1 MSKPIDIKVLHDVV
15 VPKVINI
22 FILVPGTTDPVN
34 SFANIQ
40 HDPEKKNRLGFDETT
55 HRANSY
61 DSKSQYWDDMF
72 YQDMKELENNIDDFI
87 LFDKF
92 GWSGDNCV
100 SNREIAGKY
109 IVRRLCME
117 DKYNKQGYYEGWK
130 NEVVYFHLIGHSH
143 GGNVIN
149 EMTKEIDIL
158 PQWPKKWKVK
168 STIYL
173 STPFFKKL
181 HQVKVTPKVFHKEAR
196 VMHVYNDY
204 DLTQNFLADFSLF
217 DLSLIQKVLEEKRVL
232 SIRGLTP
239 TNTAD
244 KKGELIQEGLI
255 DQAKKALESIPTD
268 KFTDF
273 WLDHQEG
280 EWLYSR
286 TIRFLESV
294 ESVFT
299 GEEEESKNAKNKTDK
314 GIFEA
319 LKELNNEIEYNVSD
333 FLKET
338 IPKGLLKTKRQILK
352 DDVYQELLSALEE
365 ILQGIRVLKAKFQ
378 KRIDDVEADTTSYS
392 RWNYIQ
398 DLNGSKQLIETLTTF
413 LDIDEGS
420 LVSSRSNSLWNIL
433 FKILDHNIDQFD
445 NTYVDPTVQFQ
456 GTFLQDRLEVLDVTK
471 EDEYDKRTAQTD
483 PEGKITQA
491 IILSNTTPL
500 YGMQQDMH
508 DIMNPAI
515 FSKRYYTLLDK
526 IKELETNYEGNPDQT
541 NLMKILFTLI
551 AHSPVHTMID
561 KWANTGIWIAEVMM
575 NNEVEQ
581 SLDRFKQTM
590 NKLKRVLNKNF
601 VGNLEA
607 FNMGSLMYF
616 LQESHSTSR
625 RWLHF
630 EVEDFIKKVMEHK

>member
-1 MSKPIDIKVLHDVV
+1 MSKPLVINTLNDVI
-15 VPKVINI
+15 VPKVRNI

-40 HDPEKKNRLGFDETT
+40 HDPKKKSRLGFDETT

-72 YQDMKELENNIDDFI
+72 YQDMKDLEKSDKNII
-87 LFDKF
+87 VFDKF

-109 IVRRLCME
+109 LVRRLCMK
-117 DKYNKQGYYEGWK
+117 DKYNDQGYYEGLK
-130 NEVVYFHLIGHSH
+130 DEVVYFHLIGHSH

-149 EMTKEIDIL
+149 EMTKEMHSL
-158 PQWPKKWKVK
+158 AQWPQKWKVK
-168 STIYL
+168 SIIYL
-173 STPFFKKL
+173 STPFFKEL
-181 HQVKVTPKVFHKEAR
+181 HQVKVTEKVFHKETR
-196 VMHVYNDY
+196 VLHVYNDY

-232 SIRGLTP
+232 SIRGTTP
-239 TNTAD
+239 TNKAD

-268 KFTDF
+268 KFTDL
-273 WLDHQEG
+273 WLNHQEG
-280 EWLYSR
+280 EWLYDR
-286 TIRFLESV
+286 TISFLTTVENVFYLKDEETQIES
-294 ESVFT
+294 
-299 GEEEESKNAKNKTDK
+299 

-319 LKELNNEIEYNVSD
+319 LKELNKEIEYNVSD

-338 IPKGLLKTKRQILK
+338 IPKGMLKTKRQILK

-365 ILQGIRVLKAKFQ
+365 ILEGIRALKAKFND
-378 KRIDDVEADTTSYS
+378 RIKDVNEGKESYS
-392 RWNYIQ
+392 RLGYIA
-398 DLNGSKQLIETLTTF
+398 DLNGSKQLIETLTAF

-420 LVSSRSNSLWNIL
+420 LVSSSSNSLWNIL

-445 NTYVDPTVQFQ
+445 NTYVNPIVQFQ

-491 IILSNTTPL
+491 IILSNTTPMF
-500 YGMQQDMH
+500 GIQQQMQ

-526 IKELETNYEGNPDQT
+526 IKQLETNYEGNPDQT

-590 NKLKRVLNKNF
+590 NKLKRVLNKNY

-607 FNMGSLMYF
+607 FNMGELIYF

-630 EVEDFIKKVMEHK
+630 EVEEFIKKVMEHK

>member
-1 MSKPIDIKVLHDVV
+1 MSKSLSINTLNDVI
-15 VPKVINI
+15 VPKVKNI

-40 HDPEKKNRLGFDETT
+40 HDPKKKNRLGFDETS

-61 DSKSQYWDDMF
+61 KSKSMYWDDKF
-72 YQDMKELENNIDDFI
+72 YQDMKDLEKADKNII
-87 LFDKF
+87 VFDKF

-100 SNREIAGKY
+100 SNRETAGKY
-109 IVRRLCME
+109 LVRRLCMK
-117 DKYNKQGYYEGWK
+117 DKYNAQGYYEPIK
-130 NEVVYFHLIGHSH
+130 DKLVYFHFIGHSH

-149 EMTKEIDIL
+149 EMTKEMDKL
-158 PQWPKKWKVK
+158 SQWPEKWKVK
-168 STIYL
+168 SIIYL
-173 STPFFKKL
+173 STPFFNNL
-181 HQVKVTPKVFHKEAR
+181 HQVKVTEDIFHKEAKIL
-196 VMHVYNDY
+196 HVYNDY

-217 DLSLIQKVLEEKRVL
+217 DLSLIDSILKDKKVL
-232 SIRGLTP
+232 SIREKAP
-239 TNTAD
+239 TNKPDEKGKIIGEPGFID
-244 KKGELIQEGLI
+244 KCI
-255 DQAKKALESIPTD
+255 DAYKAIPTD
-268 KFTDF
+268 KFTDL
-273 WLDHQEG
+273 WLSHDEG
-280 EWLYSR
+280 EILYDR
-286 TIRFLESV
+286 TIEFLTSV
-294 ESVFT
+294 ENIFSFRNDKT
-299 GEEEESKNAKNKTDK
+299 KKEE
-314 GIFEA
+314 GLFEV
-319 LKELNNEIEYNVSD
+319 LKELNKEIEYNVSD

-365 ILQGIRVLKAKFQ
+365 ILEGIRALKAVFIET
-378 KRIDDVEADTTSYS
+378 KRTVDEEDASYS
-392 RWNYIQ
+392 RKGYID
-398 DLNGSKQLIETLTTF
+398 DLNGSKQLIDTLTAF

-445 NTYVDPTVQFQ
+445 NTYVDPIVQFQ

-491 IILSNTTPL
+491 IILSNTTPMF
-500 YGMQQDMH
+500 GMQQQMK

-551 AHSPVHTMID
+551 AHSPVHTLID

-590 NKLKRVLNKNF
+590 NKLKRVFNKNF

-607 FNMGSLMYF
+607 FNMNIF
-616 LQESHSTSR
+616 EHFFVTSHSVSR
-625 RWLHF
+625 EKLHT
-630 EVEDFIKKVMEHK
+630 EVKNFINKMKEN